1 MKGKT
6 VIITGGARG
15 IGKAAALKL
24 ASLGANLVI
33 NYLGNDKAASETEEA
48 CKQLGAEI
56 LLIKGDVASA
66 EQCEKIAAAA
76 LERFGR
82 IDVLINNAGITR
94 DGLLMRMEEKDFDSV
109 INTNLKGTFLMT
121 KAVSRQMLKQRYG
134 RIINMASVVGITGNQ
149 GQANYSAS
157 KAGVIGLTKS
167 FALEVAAKGITV
179 NAVAPGFIETDM
191 TDAMTDAA
199 IEAAKALIPAKRMG
213 SPEDVAEVIAFL
225 ASEQSGYITGQTVC
239 VDGGMC
245 NEITP
250 RRLRNYSMRLM

>member
-56 LLIKGDVASA
+56 LLIRGDVASA

-245 NEITP
+245 
-250 RRLRNYSMRLM
+250 MR

>member
-6 VIITGGARG
+6 VIITGGTRG

-33 NYLGNDKAASETEEA
+33 NYLGNDKAASETKEA

-157 KAGVIGLTKS
+157 KAGIIGLTKS

-245 NEITP
+245 
-250 RRLRNYSMRLM
+250 MR

>member
-94 DGLLMRMEEKDFDSV
+94 DGLLMRMEEKDFDSI

-245 NEITP
+245 
-250 RRLRNYSMRLM
+250 MR

>member
-24 ASLGANLVI
+24 GSLEANLVI

-94 DGLLMRMEEKDFDSV
+94 DGLLMRMEEKDFDFV

-157 KAGVIGLTKS
+157 KAGIIGLTKS

-245 NEITP
+245 
-250 RRLRNYSMRLM
+250 MR

>member
-157 KAGVIGLTKS
+157 KAGIIGLTKS

-245 NEITP
+245 
-250 RRLRNYSMRLM
+250 MR

>member
-179 NAVAPGFIETDM
+179 NAVAPGFIETD
-191 TDAMTDAA
+191 TMTDAA

-245 NEITP
+245 
-250 RRLRNYSMRLM
+250 MR

>member
-6 VIITGGARG
+6 VIITGGTRG

-157 KAGVIGLTKS
+157 KAGIIGLTKS

-245 NEITP
+245 
-250 RRLRNYSMRLM
+250 MR

>member
-199 IEAAKALIPAKRMG
+199 IEAAKALIPAKRIG

-245 NEITP
+245 
-250 RRLRNYSMRLM
+250 MR

>member
-179 NAVAPGFIETDM
+179 NAVAPGFIETNM

-245 NEITP
+245 
-250 RRLRNYSMRLM
+250 MR

>member
-24 ASLGANLVI
+24 GSLGANLVI

-66 EQCEKIAAAA
+66 DQCEKIAAAA

-245 NEITP
+245 
-250 RRLRNYSMRLM
+250 MR